1 SRKPISAHYQREAF
15 SITIGAGAAG
25 MMLALVEAVGTAAG
39 RDLLTGE
46 KIAAGRVLHLN
57 AAVTQNE
64 LDPQIAGIPQHY
76 GISKADLAGRLFATS
91 VRDAPLRLAVMG
103 ANGVAAIDRAVAQRI
118 VDLIHK
124 HAIDVVQ
131 LLPWVSF
138 HAVRWNSGTDMD
150 ILAKE
155 CLC

>member
-1 SRKPISAHYQREAF
+1 
-15 SITIGAGAAG
+15 
-25 MMLALVEAVGTAAG
+25 
-39 RDLLTGE
+39 
-46 KIAAGRVLHLN
+46 
-57 AAVTQNE
+57 
-64 LDPQIAGIPQHY
+64 
-76 GISKADLAGRLFATS
+76 
-91 VRDAPLRLAVMG
+91 MG
-103 ANGVAAIDRAVAQRI
+103 ANGVAAIDTAVAQRI

-155 CLC
+155 CLCAIASRTQCAIGIFHVVSTVEKSKPDAKSKSGG